1 MKAALYTDQAVLR
14 ERITSLDGEIVV
26 LEEPSAANPGTPI
39 LSDPQTALKILSEKP
54 DALVMVLSDLPSFE
68 EGSRLLTAGI
78 RGYGNTYIHL
88 RHLEQAVNAILSGNV
103 WLYPEFMQQMI
114 ARLTQT
120 SAEPNPEILEQ
131 LTDRERETALLIKEG
146 RSNKEIAS
154 ELGIAQNTVKQ
165 HLSHIFEKLG
175 VRDRFALA
183 MLLAG

>member
-1 MKAALYTDQAVLR
+1 MKAALYTDKTVLR
-14 ERITSLDGEIVV
+14 ERITSLTEEIIF
-26 LEEPSAANPGTPI
+26 LDELFSAESGTPI
-39 LSDPQTALKILSEKP
+39 LSDPQTALKILEEKP

-68 EGSRLLTAGI
+68 EGSGLLAKGI
-78 RGYGNTYIHL
+78 RGYGNTYIYL
-88 RHLEQAVNAILSGNV
+88 RHLEQAVEAILSGNV

-131 LTDRERETALLIKEG
+131 LTDRERETALLVKEG

-183 MLLAG
+183 MLLK